1 MRSGFPPRST
11 LSNHPMPG
19 LSTKQKIAIA
29 TCASRVVRSG
39 RRIFGKASSGGFTRH
54 GIRWELDLR
63 EGIDFAIWLFGH
75 FEPDAYAAYRKRL
88 KPDDVVLDIGANI
101 GAHALPLAQCVAP
114 GGKVLAFEPTVYAF
128 KKLQRHRELNPELG
142 KVLHAQQILLMDSPT
157 AAVPATIASAWPL
170 EETDGLHPDHF
181 GRPESTAGA
190 RAAMLDEIVR
200 DEPRIDFIKLDV
212 DGHELAVLRGARAT
226 LARCKPPILIELCP
240 QVCVEHHHTFAELV
254 GELTGAGYRFER
266 FDGRALPN
274 DPDALERLIPPKG
287 GLNAMA
293 LPA

>member
-1 MRSGFPPRST
+1 
-11 LSNHPMPG
+11 MPG

-29 TCASRVVRSG
+29 TCASRIVRSG
-39 RRIFGKASSGGFTRH
+39 RRLFGRSSSGGFTRH
-54 GIRWELDLR
+54 GIRWELDLK

-88 KPDDVVLDIGANI
+88 KPGDVVLDIGANI

-114 GGKVLAFEPTVYAF
+114 TGKVLAFEPTVYAF
-128 KKLQRHRELNPELG
+128 KKLQRHCELNPGLG
-142 KVLHAQQILLMDSPT
+142 RIIHAQQLLLMDSS
-157 AAVPATIASAWPL
+157 AATVPATIASAWPL
-170 EETDGLHPDHF
+170 EQTDGLHPDHL

-190 RAAMLDEIVR
+190 RAVMLDEIVR

-226 LARCKPPILIELCP
+226 LVRCKPPILIELCP
-240 QVCVEHHHTFAELV
+240 QVCVEHHHTFADLV
-254 GELTGAGYRFER
+254 GELTGAGYRFVR
-266 FDGRALPN
+266 FDCRALPG
-274 DPDALERLIPPKG
+274 DPGELERLIPPKG

-293 LPA
+293 LPE

>member
-1 MRSGFPPRST
+1 
-11 LSNHPMPG
+11 MPG

-88 KPDDVVLDIGANI
+88 KPGDVVLDIGANI

-142 KVLHAQQILLMDSPT
+142 KVLHAQQLLLMDSPT

-181 GRPESTAGA
+181 GRPESTAGGRESSRFSA
-190 RAAMLDEIVR
+190 SAGKTVR
-200 DEPRIDFIKLDV
+200 IRRVTSTCMSTGQMAGEGER
-212 DGHELAVLRGARAT
+212 DGVIAS
-226 LARCKPPILIELCP
+226 
-240 QVCVEHHHTFAELV
+240 HHQS
-254 GELTGAGYRFER
+254 R
-266 FDGRALPN
+266 
-274 DPDALERLIPPKG
+274 
-287 GLNAMA
+287 
-293 LPA
+293 

>member
-1 MRSGFPPRST
+1 MRSGFPASTT

-29 TCASRVVRSG
+29 TCASRVVRGG
-39 RRIFGKASSGGFTRH
+39 RSLFGKSSSGAFTRH
-54 GIRWELDLR
+54 GIRWDLDLT

-88 KPDDVVLDIGANI
+88 KPGDVVLDIGANI
-101 GAHALPLAQCVAP
+101 GAHTLPLAQCVAP
-114 GGKVLAFEPTVYAF
+114 NGRVLAFEPTVYAF

-142 KVLHAQQILLMDSPT
+142 RIIHAQQLLLMDSPA

-170 EETDGLHPDHF
+170 EQTDGLHPDHA

-240 QVCVEHHHTFAELV
+240 QVCVEHHHTFADLV
-254 GELTGAGYRFER
+254 GELTGAGYRLER

-274 DPDALERLIPPKG
+274 DADALERLIPQKG